1 MQRIAVKDIVPGMVA
16 AKSIYNADGRLL
28 LAEGVVFS
36 QHYIRRLQDFGI
48 PVVYISTPLT
58 ADIDI
63 PDLLAEETRIKA
75 VSAVKQAFTGFR
87 DSKKIDLGKFRNLT
101 ESIVDE
107 VVRNRNAVFHL
118 NDIRMYDDYT
128 FAHSVNVCVLAV
140 LVGASLQYSPRQL
153 MELGIG
159 AILHDVG
166 KMAIEKNILNKP
178 GILTGTEMEMMRL
191 HPALGFDIL
200 KKYSAQL
207 SWLSIHVAF
216 QHQEKFDGSGYPR
229 GLKGYDIHEYARITT
244 IADVYDALTSDR
256 PYRSGLTPS
265 EAYEFLLAGS
275 GTHFDPDIL
284 REFLRH
290 IALYPVGSVV
300 KLSTGDIGIVT
311 NVFAGL
317 QTRPIV
323 RLIVDSSH
331 RLYDSYQ
338 EVDLSTKLTVFVER
352 LLDDAAI
359 AALSASIGSTELLRQ
374 ADVG

>member
-1 MQRIAVKDIVPGMVA
+1 
-16 AKSIYNADGRLL
+16 
-28 LAEGVVFS
+28 
-36 QHYIRRLQDFGI
+36 
-48 PVVYISTPLT
+48 
-58 ADIDI
+58 
-63 PDLLAEETRIKA
+63 
-75 VSAVKQAFTGFR
+75 
-87 DSKKIDLGKFRNLT
+87 
-101 ESIVDE
+101 
-107 VVRNRNAVFHL
+107 
-118 NDIRMYDDYT
+118 
-128 FAHSVNVCVLAV
+128 
-140 LVGASLQYSPRQL
+140 

-229 GLKGYDIHEYARITT
+229 GLKGY
-244 IADVYDALTSDR
+244 DR